1 MHVKNEIRPDTRRT
15 MPRRRQHIT
24 AGNEPLIGKRIAILR
39 LHQGLTQVA
48 LAAKLGMSQPL
59 LSRYER
65 GELRLHGGLIAELAK
80 ALNVPSDEILGLAK
94 PKKNGFRPVKD
105 RRLLNLVQDV
115 DRLPSRDRQ
124 TLVKTIERFLK
135 GSRPD

>member
-1 MHVKNEIRPDTRRT
+1 MDVKHEIRPDTRPT
-15 MPRRRQHIT
+15 MPRRRKHIT
-24 AGNEPLIGKRIAILR
+24 AGDEPLIGKRIAILR
-39 LHQGLTQVA
+39 SRQGLTQVA

-65 GELRLHGGLIAELAK
+65 GELRLHGGLVADLAK
-80 ALNVPSDEILGLAK
+80 ALSVPSDEILGLAK
-94 PKKNGFRPVKD
+94 LKKNGFRPVKD
-105 RRLLNLVQDV
+105 RRLLNLVQEV

-124 TLVKTIERFLK
+124 ALVKTIERFLK